1 MPNKYV
7 RKTDRGVSS
16 AEIYELAFEEVT
28 FRGQSL
34 RSAASA
40 YNINYMS
47 LQRYIKKKKAYQAN
61 LTDKP
66 PSVGYVSQTV
76 FLKDEENVLCEYLL
90 TCAASNYGLTTK
102 ETRRLAYML
111 AKKHD
116 KKFPTS
122 WEENKMAG
130 EVWLKLFMERH
141 PILSLRLPQPT
152 SIARAT
158 SFNKTNVAAFF
169 KNYTGVLTK

>member
-1 MPNKYV
+1 MRAQLRLAEAELQRAEAVARDNAEDEFNQIFKDVETSCKEMDIEMALPRTNSRQTQRNNVPAEMPNKYV

-66 PSVGYVSQTV
+66 PSVGTPKY
-76 FLKDEENVLCEYLL
+76 
-90 TCAASNYGLTTK
+90 TT
-102 ETRRLAYML
+102 
-111 AKKHD
+111 
-116 KKFPTS
+116 
-122 WEENKMAG
+122 
-130 EVWLKLFMERH
+130 
-141 PILSLRLPQPT
+141 
-152 SIARAT
+152 
-158 SFNKTNVAAFF
+158 
-169 KNYTGVLTK
+169 